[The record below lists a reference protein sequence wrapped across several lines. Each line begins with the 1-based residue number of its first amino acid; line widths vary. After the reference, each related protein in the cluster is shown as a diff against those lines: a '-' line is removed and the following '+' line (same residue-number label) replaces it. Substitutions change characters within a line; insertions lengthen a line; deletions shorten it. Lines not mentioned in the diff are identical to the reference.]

1 MMRGSDNYE
10 KLAAAGFVIV
20 RPDDYPAPRIKQ
32 WVSDGAWKTLEKY
45 PSKAA
50 RDRALAVMLENPKT
64 VNL

>member
-1 MMRGSDNYE
+1 MRAGDTYE

-32 WVSDGAWKTLEKY
+32 WVGDGFWKTLEKY

>member
-1 MMRGSDNYE
+1 MRAGDTYE
-10 KLAAAGFVIV
+10 KLAAADFVIV

-32 WVSDGAWKTLEKY
+32 WVGDGAWRTLENY